1 MQVLQAC
8 AVRLA
13 EDRGCKPGGLT
24 QAFLLP
30 TVCRCALSA
39 GQQRGRPAAC
49 MTLCSALAASGRRF
63 KEALEQPFWSTLDED
78 LAARLWR
85 ALGQHGALRP
95 WLV

>member
-1 MQVLQAC
+1 
-8 AVRLA
+8 
-13 EDRGCKPGGLT
+13 
-24 QAFLLP
+24 
-30 TVCRCALSA
+30 
-39 GQQRGRPAAC
+39 